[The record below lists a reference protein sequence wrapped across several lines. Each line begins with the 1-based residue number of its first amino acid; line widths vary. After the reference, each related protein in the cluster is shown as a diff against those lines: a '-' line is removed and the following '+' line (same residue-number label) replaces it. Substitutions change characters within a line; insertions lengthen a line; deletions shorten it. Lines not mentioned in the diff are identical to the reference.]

1 MTIQLSNGLTLNG
14 TIQTVFNTLTIL
26 CTAEQGL
33 TIDMSNADYLVHCMG
48 TLSQALGDES
58 YRASHSGFCETELIA
73 RINDNTTMQVNK
85 HSDDSYFI
93 GVTPHDSYDTAT
105 QYINYIEQGEH

>member
-14 TIQTVFNTLTIL
+14 KIQTVFSTLETL

-33 TIDMSNADYLVHCMG
+33 TIDMSNADYLVHSMG

-58 YRASHSGFCETELIA
+58 YRAIQSGFGEDDLIA
-73 RINDNTTMQVNK
+73 MISDTVTLSINK

-93 GVTPHDSYDTAT
+93 GVTPHDSYDTAV
-105 QYINYIEQGEH
+105 QYIDYIAKGRR